1 MGTGDYISITLSGG
15 SPWGFRLDGGLEQNL
30 PLTVSQIRSPSKAEQ
45 AGLCIGDEVVTINGN
60 PCLGLTYSRV
70 VTFISNSK
78 DILRMLIKRPASGIN
93 EILTPTTEDTKCE
106 DVKEE
111 EYAESTTL
119 QIRSEPQSA
128 GRGLYISDS
137 KDTTECG
144 GVELV
149 AEISPTEQESE
160 ETLVYKITPKVI
172 GTTSE
177 YLVEEPP
184 LQVEEE
190 GRKPGTVVELQVSL
204 SQGNLKK
211 SAASPVV
218 TLLEAGSHN
227 PSGGL
232 SARPDKTDYGS
243 ALHLNQPEESA
254 HHITKTFRLDGGG
267 ESRATPGDE
276 VAGRPHTK
284 VEVILACSDREK
296 EAIQDPVDR
305 GCAVSREEGGQPVA
319 PPSGLPLGISSDG
332 TEQEEEDEQSEK
344 DHSRPHKHR
353 ARHARLRR
361 SESLSEKKVK
371 EAKSKC
377 KSIALLLTQAPTPS
391 SKGVLMFKKRRQRA
405 KKYTL
410 VSYGT
415 GELEPA
421 DPDEEDNEGDEGN
434 TYEFTLLGT
443 SESEIDEDFFSDP
456 EKKTQIVTFDWDTG
470 LLEVEKSKGEAT
482 MESLPETKG
491 KGALMFARRKQ
502 RMDEIT
508 SEQEEMK
515 KFMQDSTDSNMGESV
530 KQVMSHQSQ
539 HSESTRTQSCVS
551 KSYIEVSHSQGRVQ
565 NGISGAQEATSSFQS
580 SEVHR
585 LSSSNRSA
593 KPFGGVQN
601 RAALPF
607 SPTRNVTSPFSD
619 LPTPPPYSS
628 ISPLPEPLYKVSS
641 PVAGIAQPNVWS
653 PYESMEQI
661 ASRDERISVPAKKT
675 GILQDAKKR
684 STAKPMFT
692 FKEPPKVNPNP
703 ALLSLVQTREGKR
716 GTGLGNESGP
726 EEDYLSLG
734 AEACNFMQAQ
744 AGKQKNPPPV
754 APKPAAKS
762 PPAPMTPVAAVW
774 SPPSMVSSAA
784 PPFPTTHISQA
795 NTTVP
800 VNIAKPATHSYQPP
814 DMHQMDYRG
823 PQAAEIVN
831 QTTHTPKTP
840 PTMPL
845 GNVALAGGVGPSFE
859 MPALQGRGAELFA
872 KRQSR
877 MEKFVVD
884 SDTVQAN
891 MARAPS
897 PTPSLPPSWKY
908 SSNVRA
914 PPPLT
919 YNPTQSPMYPL
930 AARKSQPLS
939 AKTTAKNTQK
949 KPKKALNALDVMKHQ
964 PYQLNASLFTFQP
977 PSDTKGD
984 LSPKQ
989 PGKSNC
995 LPPLKQAQPA
1005 RVVNHAPSANYEA
1018 ALLYSQPTYNQE
1030 PSFQSNTATSYNQEP
1045 SFQSNTATS
1054 AYESSAPVGY
1064 PMVAKQEYTSTPL
1077 IAPPRPKFSAKKV
1090 AASAQEQD
1098 GGRSLSLPI
1107 RRSAPADLRRVAS
1120 PTAPLVFQPSSGY
1133 SSKPETSSDTTGRR
1147 LTPWEAAS
1155 KSPYGLVDD
1164 AFEALTIQESIAANV
1179 VSAARRKTLPEPP
1192 LAWKQRVSYGVSNQ
1206 NLHPNLGIYGRNQLG
1221 VTSPTKSIVSA
1232 PGSTLTYGSQI
1243 KYPFYSR
1250 RSATDPNM
1258 ASLDTQSE
1266 YGISSVPN
1274 SNFNSYTRAWRR

>member
-1 MGTGDYISITLSGG
+1 MGTGDYISIALSGG

-30 PLTVSQIRSPSKAEQ
+30 PLTVSQIRSPSKAEK
-45 AGLCIGDEVVTINGN
+45 AGLCVGDEVITINGN
-60 PCLGLTYSRV
+60 PCLGLPYSRV
-70 VTFISNSK
+70 VTFISSSK
-78 DILRMLIKRPASGIN
+78 DILRMLIKRPASETN
-93 EILTPTTEDTKCE
+93 EILAPTTEDTKCE
-106 DVKEE
+106 DVKPE
-111 EYAESTTL
+111 EYTESTTL
-119 QIRSEPQSA
+119 QIRSEPQSD

-137 KDTTECG
+137 KDTTQTG
-144 GVELV
+144 AVELV
-149 AEISPTEQESE
+149 AAIPPTEQESE
-160 ETLVYKITPKVI
+160 ETLVYKITPKVV
-172 GTTSE
+172 GTTRE
-177 YLVEEPP
+177 YLVEQPP
-184 LQVEEE
+184 SQGEEE
-190 GRKPGTVVELQVSL
+190 GRKQGTVVELQLSL
-204 SQGNLKK
+204 SHGSLKK
-211 SAASPVV
+211 GADAPLVS
-218 TLLEAGSHN
+218 LLEAESHS
-227 PSGGL
+227 PSEAGL
-232 SARPDKTDYGS
+232 GAQPDKPDNGS
-243 ALHLNQPEESA
+243 SLHHNQPEESG
-254 HHITKTFRLDGGG
+254 HHITKTFRFDGGG
-267 ESRATPGDE
+267 ESTAVPGDE
-276 VAGRPHTK
+276 VASRPLTK

-296 EAIQDPVDR
+296 EASQAPADR
-305 GCAVSREEGGQPVA
+305 GSAVSGEEGGQPVA

-332 TEQEEEDEQSEK
+332 TEQEEEDEQSGK

-415 GELEPA
+415 GELEPEE
-421 DPDEEDNEGDEGN
+421 PDEEDNEGDEGN
-434 TYEFTLLGT
+434 TYELTLLGT

-456 EKKTQIVTFDWDTG
+456 EKKAQIVTFDWDTG

-508 SEQEEMK
+508 AEQEDMNK
-515 KFMQDSTDSNMGESV
+515 LMQDSTDSNMAESV
-530 KQVMSHQSQ
+530 KQVVAHQSQ

-551 KSYIEVSHSQGRVQ
+551 KSYIEVSHSQARVQ
-565 NGISGAQEATSSFQS
+565 NGISGTQEATSSFQS

-601 RAALPF
+601 RAAVPF

-619 LPTPPPYSS
+619 RQTPPPYSS

-692 FKEPPKVNPNP
+692 FKEPPKVDPNP

-744 AGKQKNPPPV
+744 AAKQKNPPPV

-762 PPAPMTPVAAVW
+762 SPAPTTPVAAVW
-774 SPPSMVSSAA
+774 APPSMTSSAA
-784 PPFPTTHISQA
+784 PPFPTTHISQV
-795 NTTVP
+795 NTIVP

-814 DMHQMDYRG
+814 DTHHMDHRG

-884 SDTVQAN
+884 SETVQAN
-891 MARAPS
+891 MARASS

-914 PPPLT
+914 PPPLA
-919 YNPTQSPMYPL
+919 YNPTQSPLYPL
-930 AARKSQPLS
+930 AASKSQPLS
-939 AKTTAKNTQK
+939 ANTTSKNIKK

-977 PSDTKGD
+977 PSDAKSD
-984 LSPKQ
+984 LAPKQ
-989 PGKSNC
+989 PGKSNF

-1005 RVVNHAPSANYEA
+1005 RVVNHAPSANYQA
-1018 ALLYSQPTYNQE
+1018 ASLYSEPTYNQQ
-1030 PSFQSNTATSYNQEP
+1030 PSFQSNAATS
-1045 SFQSNTATS
+1045 S
-1054 AYESSAPVGY
+1054 YESSAPGGY
-1064 PMVAKQEYTSTPL
+1064 PMLAKQESTATPL

-1090 AASAQEQD
+1090 GASAQERD
-1098 GGRSLSLPI
+1098 GGVSFSLPG

-1120 PTAPLVFQPSSGY
+1120 PTSPLVFHPSPGY
-1133 SSKPETSSDTTGRR
+1133 SSKPETTSDITGRR
-1147 LTPWEAAS
+1147 LTPWEAAA

-1164 AFEALTIQESIAANV
+1164 AFEPLTMQESIAANV

-1206 NLHPNLGIYGRNQLG
+1206 NLDPNLGTYGRNQLG
-1221 VTSPTKSIVSA
+1221 VTSPTKSIFSA

-1266 YGISSVPN
+1266 YGISSAPT
-1274 SNFNSYTRAWRR
+1274 SNFTSYPRAWRR